1 MLLGKG
7 SYSTLLPNLAV
18 SKNFSQLFMTKSSVH
33 LFQLS
38 PDLGVSTSH
47 STSARKR
54 TVRPWLQ
61 LLEQQFLHL
70 GEWKE
75 AGN

>member
-54 TVRPWLQ
+54 TVRELAATPRTAIFASGRVEGGW
-61 LLEQQFLHL
+61 
-70 GEWKE
+70 
-75 AGN
+75 